1 MIQPPLSRLALTAL
15 LLLSLGACGKESPP
29 NSTRLA
35 PVGEPATTRLAPV
48 GDLPAQEEAT
58 AEKQAQ
64 HAAEFATFRQEREGR
79 LKQPTSWL
87 TLVGLYWLHE
97 GDNSAG
103 SAPTAEII
111 FPPSLPSSLGTFV
124 VPGPDG
130 AAAELRTIGGFTV
143 TVEGQEGQP
152 AQDNQTLVALFA
164 DTSGKGTV
172 LRSGSVTF
180 YLIER
185 QGKLGVRIKDSES
198 ETFKS
203 FQGIETYPLAWD
215 WRIRARFEPAPE
227 GRKIKVPNVLGQ
239 VAEEDSAG
247 TVFFEKDGQTWKL
260 EALEGEGED
269 GLSFIF
275 ADGTN
280 GKGSYGG
287 GRFLEAKV
295 EGGSR
300 KTATTA
306 IVDFNLAYNPPCV
319 FSPYA
324 TCPLPPAEA
333 KITLPIDA
341 GEKVWGQ
348 H

>member
-1 MIQPPLSRLALTAL
+1 MTQTAPRFRRVSPSALSLL
-15 LLLSLGACGKESPP
+15 LLLSLAACGKDS
-29 NSTRLA
+29 A
-35 PVGEPATTRLAPV
+35 PSADTASKAQTGA
-48 GDLPAQEEAT
+48 LPAQEEAT
-58 AEKQAQ
+58 AEKQAA
-64 HAAEFATFRQEREGR
+64 HAAEFKEFREAREGR
-79 LKQPTSWL
+79 LKQPDSWL
-87 TLVGLYWLHE
+87 SLVGLYWLHE

-111 FPPSLPSSLGTFV
+111 FPPSLPSTLGTFV

-130 AAAELRTIGGFTV
+130 AAAELRTAGGFAV
-143 TVEGQEGQP
+143 TVEGREGQP
-152 AQDNQTLVALFA
+152 AQENQTRVPLFA

-172 LRSGSVTF
+172 LRSGSVLF

-198 ETFKS
+198 ETLKTFT
-203 FQGIETYPLAWD
+203 GIETYPLAWD

-227 GRKIKVPNVLGQ
+227 GRTIEVPNVLGQ
-239 VAEEDSAG
+239 VSAEKSAG
-247 TVFFEKDGQTWKL
+247 IVTFEKNGQTWQL

-280 GKGSYGG
+280 AKGTYGG

-295 EGGSR
+295 EGGNR

-306 IVDFNLAYNPPCV
+306 IVDFNFAYNPPCV

-333 KITLPIDA
+333 KIGLPIEA
-341 GEKVWGQ
+341 GEKVWG
-348 H
+348 HH